1 MKQKLNKLILLFIIS
16 LVMILGFSTIVNA
29 ADETFKLNDET
40 IDIVLNGSKTL
51 FYKNRPASENITWS
65 SADSSIASVDSEGK
79 VTANAIG
86 TTTIT
91 ATVGTQTDS
100 CTVNVIYYG
109 SLSKKPSDAV
119 RLVIGE
125 YESKTVSVIVNDYN
139 LKEVTNPKIEW
150 KSENENIAKVDNTG
164 KITAVNVGT
173 TKVTAKVPGAETSF
187 DVIVTKAPEF
197 TDFSNAKFEWSQLV
211 KLKISNFTNSEK
223 HLNYYYC
230 ITKNSEKPK
239 FEISANGGVNL
250 TSNDSDWKLME
261 EKDISL
267 YLEKYVELNQ
277 DLYFCVIEELRYNDD
292 YSVGYKDDNGNYIK
306 YKTGVVVS
314 GKKLERPKYPV
325 YAEMFFATF
334 LSYDASQLV
343 FNIPT
348 GQETIRKFTVKIGKI
363 TDTNILNGIKN
374 NQGEAWNSLLE
385 YSKNSNAIYNNKLS
399 TTNKGNASYK
409 TSDGAEKINLELEND
424 AYYYM
429 YVVFDDENGK
439 YYPASGLTIAKAST
453 YKDGAWYMF
462 FLGDDKFKWDEFGI
476 AKVGTDKVD
485 NTIIDGPKQ
494 LPYTGIKTAGIV
506 LLVMIGSAIFFNV
519 KNNKYKGI

>member
-29 ADETFKLNDET
+29 ADETFKLDDET
-40 IDIVLNGSKTL
+40 IDIILNGSKIL
-51 FYKNRPASENITWS
+51 FYENKPTDENITWS
-65 SADSSIASVDSEGK
+65 SADSSIASVNSKGE

-100 CTVNVIYYG
+100 CTVNVIYNDY
-109 SLSKKPSDAV
+109 LSKKPSVEV

-125 YESKTVSVIVNDYN
+125 YESKTVSVIAKDYN
-139 LKEVTNPKIEW
+139 LKEVTNPKVEW

-187 DVIVTKAPEF
+187 DVIVTKVPEF
-197 TDFSNAKFEWSQLV
+197 TDFSNAKFELNKSAWATV
-211 KLKISNFTNSEK
+211 NLKITNITNSEK
-223 HLNYYYC
+223 HNSYYYC
-230 ITKNSEKPK
+230 ITPNNEKPRIELK
-239 FEISANGGVNL
+239 SSGYLKTENSNWKIMNDAGWANL
-250 TSNDSDWKLME
+250 SE
-261 EKDISL
+261 
-267 YLEKYVELNQ
+267 YVELNQ
-277 DLYFCVIEELRYNDD
+277 DLYLWVVEVLNLDD
-292 YSVGYKDDNGNYIK
+292 EYYDDDNGYSVC
-306 YKTGVVVS
+306 YKTGLEVS

-325 YAEMFFATF
+325 YAEMFFATY
-334 LSYDASQLV
+334 LSHDSSQLA

-348 GQETIRKFTVKIGKI
+348 GHETIRKFTLKIGKI
-363 TDTNILNGIKN
+363 TDTNILNDIKN
-374 NQGEAWNSLLE
+374 NKGEAWNSLLE

-399 TTNKGNASYK
+399 TTEKGYPSYN
-409 TSDGAEKINLELEND
+409 TSKGAEKINLELED
-424 AYYYM
+424 KEYYYM

-439 YYPASGLTIAKAST
+439 YYPASGLTIAKADVF
-453 YKDGAWYMF
+453 KDSGAWYMF
-462 FLGDDKFKWDEFGI
+462 FLGDKDFKWDDFGI
-476 AKVGTDKVD
+476 AKEGTDKVD